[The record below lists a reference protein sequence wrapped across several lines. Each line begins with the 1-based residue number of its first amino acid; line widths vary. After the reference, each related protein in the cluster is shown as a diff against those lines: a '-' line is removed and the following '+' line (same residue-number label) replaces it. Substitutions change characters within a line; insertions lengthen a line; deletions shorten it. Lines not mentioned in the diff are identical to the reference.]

1 MGTDLFFKFGDRMIF
16 RRGNGDGFIF
26 QIWGQNDFSQTD
38 AKKNSVPSVR
48 NFGEEEIKGGRVNFV
63 KDSRYSPPFLYA
75 GLHFTK

>member
-1 MGTDLFFKFGDRMIF
+1 MGKMGTDLFFKFGDRMI
-16 RRGNGDGFIF
+16 
-26 QIWGQNDFSQTD
+26 FSQTD